1 MKAQV
6 MQLLKTQLL
15 VTAIYPALIALTAWG
30 DILSALVGCLASL
43 LPSTYFGIR
52 MLKQADNNNA
62 EQWLGF
68 AYRADIGKW
77 ILAGIIFAL
86 AFTSGYRW
94 DPIVLFAGYLL
105 TQMSGMFLPIIQK
118 GK

>member
-6 MQLLKTQLL
+6 LQLFKIQLL
-15 VTAIYPALIALTAWG
+15 VTFIYPALIVLFAWG
-30 DILSALVGCLASL
+30 DALSALVGCLASL

-52 MLKQADNNNA
+52 MLKQAENNNA
-62 EQWLGF
+62 EQWLGY
-68 AYRADIGKW
+68 AYRSDIGKW
-77 ILAGIIFAL
+77 ILAGIVFAL

>member
-1 MKAQV
+1 MKVQV
-6 MQLLKTQLL
+6 LQLLKTQLF
-15 VTAIYPALIALTAWG
+15 VTVIYPALVALTAWG
-30 DILSALVGCLASL
+30 DTLSALVGCLASL
-43 LPSTYFGIR
+43 LPSAYFGMR

-62 EQWLGF
+62 EQWLGS

-86 AFTSGYRW
+86 AFTSNYRW

-105 TQMSGMFLPIIQK
+105 TQMSGVVLPIIQK